1 MEINVKSTWKVCRK
15 NFNFLFHVANVFF
28 WCWWARGVYE
38 NVSRVLQTPK
48 TTKFGSVFL
57 IIHYNRHFNTN
68 GHLMLSVSPASFWAA
83 SEERRKNDLLRKL
96 LGFRSS
102 ASDMSLT
109 NARTSLR
116 EFLRSV
122 ASHGAAQSTR
132 AAVYVFAWFCHKPWH
147 ASVNPII

>member
-1 MEINVKSTWKVCRK
+1 MCGHVC
-15 NFNFLFHVANVFF
+15 
-28 WCWWARGVYE
+28 
-38 NVSRVLQTPK
+38 RVLQTRK
-48 TTKFGSVFL
+48 TTKFGTVFL

-68 GHLMLSVSPASFWAA
+68 GHLMLSVSPASFPAA

-96 LGFRSS
+96 LGLRSS

-109 NARTSLR
+109 NTRTSLR

-132 AAVYVFAWFCHKPWH
+132 AAVYVFDRFCHK
-147 ASVNPII
+147 S